1 MPEQMSE
8 EDLINEL
15 RIVQKSIRRF
25 WPILL
30 RMKLINPGD
39 AKDKRMAMLINDIYD
54 IVDDLVLQLSP

>member
-15 RIVQKSIRRF
+15 RIVQKSIRRL

-30 RMKLINPGD
+30 RIQLINPGD